1 MTSCDKLVLA
11 GAACVDLLA
20 VLASST
26 AMAAPPDP
34 LPIGAPGYSSVY
46 TRDKRDWKST
56 FEVNSERAQPDEFG
70 MQAGPPPGGYTVR
83 LAATLT
89 HSLPRDWQLRAT
101 VNGQYTSEAPSE
113 QQLYGAPATRALRI
127 YSSREV
133 LTDSGL
139 AGNLELHSPNLCGG
153 YLRNECRAL
162 MFYDRTYFS
171 RVREVHGVLRT
182 GWVRSVGVGLRMKMT
197 RHTDLQLDYGRVLG
211 NSAVGPE
218 DRNRINLRLGFSF

>member
-11 GAACVDLLA
+11 GAARAGLLA
-20 VLASST
+20 AFASAS
-26 AMAAPPDP
+26 ALAAPPDP
-34 LPIGAPGYSSVY
+34 LPIGAPGYSSGY
-46 TRDKRDWKST
+46 TRDKRDWQST
-56 FEVNSERAQPDEFG
+56 VALSSEHAQPDEFG

-89 HSLPRDWQLRAT
+89 HALPRDWQLRAT
-101 VNGQYTSEAPSE
+101 VNGQYRSELPTE
-113 QQLYGAPATRALRI
+113 QQLYGSPATRALRL
-127 YSSREV
+127 STARDV
-133 LTDSGL
+133 MTDSGL
-139 AGNLELHSPNLCGG
+139 AGNLELHSPNLCAA
-153 YLRNECRAL
+153 YLRNDCRAL

-182 GWVRSVGVGLRMKMT
+182 GWVRSVGVGLRMQMS